1 MPDDQTNGWFFFREK
16 VLPSV
21 AATALLAV
29 AAAGFAMWSQLQ
41 VIAVKLDQQVD
52 QQKTRDFLQDK
63 QIDDHESR
71 VRRLEDRRTS

>member
-1 MPDDQTNGWFFFREK
+1 MSEQTDSGWKFFREK
-16 VLPSV
+16 VLPSI
-21 AATALLAV
+21 ASTAMLAV

-71 VRRLEDRRTS
+71 VRRLEDRRTP